1 MGGIEDVPYSV
12 LFRRPYPED
21 VRVEKFLVIV
31 GRFTIICSEA
41 VTSKNNIYLVKKHT
55 PVTSLFQEAFYI
67 YLSIYLYFF
76 SFCKL
81 NFPINNHEVWAGLS
95 SDF

>member
-31 GRFTIICSEA
+31 GRFTIICSEVCEG
-41 VTSKNNIYLVKKHT
+41 VTSKNNISSQETLQ
-55 PVTSLFQEAFYI
+55 SLLYFKRHSNI
-67 YLSIYLYFF
+67 SIYILPFLY
-76 SFCKL
+76 KL
-81 NFPINNHEVWAGLS
+81 HFQQNQKS
-95 SDF
+95 

>member
-76 SFCKL
+76 LFL
-81 NFPINNHEVWAGLS
+81 
-95 SDF
+95 